1 MENASKALLMA
12 AGVLIVI
19 LIVSVFMFFINQV
32 SDYQKTNEDAI
43 KDSQLSTFNEQF
55 AQYARKDLKG
65 VDIISVVN
73 KVVNFN
79 QKNSGAGE
87 IDYTQKI
94 TVKVTLGQSFK
105 TRYQDS
111 LDDNLKLF
119 KNDPYTIKNSNNEL
133 CNVINYQKTLEDKYS
148 LKLLD
153 KMSSNYEALKTYYTA
168 KTEDERKNGKSVEE
182 VTGKDLGINSSNYQ
196 QLLNDI
202 VQHREYAEFKTASFT
217 IVGEPTYVNG
227 QISSMEFAFKP

>member
-94 TVKVTLGQSFK
+94 TITVTLGQSFRD
-105 TRYQDS
+105 RYPIGDS
-111 LDDNLKLF
+111 SLELF
-119 KNDPYTIKNSNNEL
+119 KSDTYKIITRDNDIYK
-133 CNVINYQKTLEDKYS
+133 VISAQKQLEDTYT
-148 LKLLD
+148 LKNLD
-153 KMSSNYEALKTYYTA
+153 KLSSNYEALRVRYA
-168 KTEDERKNGKSVEE
+168 PENGEDQSNGKTVKEII
-182 VTGKDLGINSSNYQ
+182 GKDLEINDYKIF
-196 QLLNDI
+196 LNQI
-202 VQHREYAEFKTASFT
+202 LQHREYAEFKTASFT